1 MIGYRDFYDID
12 TFLESEKD
20 FSIHLSFSVR
30 CKWIREFFISLS
42 YHGLKRKKGKLF
54 DLTFSKVLA
63 IIIFLIT
70 YRWTPCRRAISVRNK
85 VMCNSLVICN
95 TRPPSPRSL
104 EINSCNTIRSYRET
118 SSCLARA
125 GAEFSHETFEKKE
138 EKKCSCATFGSFIPI
153 FPRSILPAT
162 RTEASRWKSEFMTG
176 EIDLTSD
183 RILELFIAISLSLLL
198 SKISPLEISIFEWNG
213 KSIYLSLKSLVVAI
227 FKIPP
232 KSRKVK
238 ERFKIKVIA
247 VKQTTR
253 KCGIGN
259 FRPEMERILGTR
271 DIIPFLRSR
280 IGFEEGY
287 LSRSYSFASN

>member
-54 DLTFSKVLA
+54 DLTFSKVVA

-138 EKKCSCATFGSFIPI
+138 EKKCSCATFGSFIPH
-153 FPRSILPAT
+153 FSKL
-162 RTEASRWKSEFMTG
+162 
-176 EIDLTSD
+176 DTSCYAYGS
-183 RILELFIAISLSLLL
+183 FQM
-198 SKISPLEISIFEWNG
+198 KKW
-213 KSIYLSLKSLVVAI
+213 IYD
-227 FKIPP
+227 
-232 KSRKVK
+232 
-238 ERFKIKVIA
+238 
-247 VKQTTR
+247 
-253 KCGIGN
+253 GGN
-259 FRPEMERILGTR
+259 WFDVR
-271 DIIPFLRSR
+271 
-280 IGFEEGY
+280 
-287 LSRSYSFASN
+287 